1 MVAVSLKKKKKEKEN
16 ERAPGIDGKTGEG
29 MLYYLKETTYCI
41 ANREI
46 YSKNNDYKNYRC
58 YLSILRLWKFQD
70 KQGNLINLGG

>member
-1 MVAVSLKKKKKEKEN
+1 MFFMYNRLFKKTILKTCLILN
-16 ERAPGIDGKTGEG
+16 VV
-29 MLYYLKETTYCI
+29 LYYLKETTYCI

-58 YLSILRLWKFQD
+58 YLSISRLWKFQD

>member
-1 MVAVSLKKKKKEKEN
+1 MFFMYNRLFKKTILKTCLILN
-16 ERAPGIDGKTGEG
+16 VV
-29 MLYYLKETTYCI
+29 LYYLKETTYCI

>member
-1 MVAVSLKKKKKEKEN
+1 MYNRLFKKTILKTCLILN
-16 ERAPGIDGKTGEG
+16 VV
-29 MLYYLKETTYCI
+29 LYYLKETTYCI
-41 ANREI
+41 ANRKI